1 MGGHVPIQFPKMHI
15 AASAIN
21 RIINA
26 MNDAPSFGLTPPSE
40 PIVPD
45 PTIQG
50 QAIDE
55 QTQTPPK
62 EAGVPLG
69 TEDDANAAMLDSS
82 VQGGSPLGGIL
93 DGVLGGQ

>member
-1 MGGHVPIQFPKMHI
+1 MPIQFPKMHI
-15 AASAIN
+15 AQSAIN

-45 PTIQG
+45 PVIQG

-55 QTQTPPK
+55 KTQTPPMQ
-62 EAGVPLG
+62 ASVPP
-69 TEDDANAAMLDSS
+69 EQQDDANAGMLDNSL
-82 VQGGSPLGGIL
+82 QGGSPLGGIL
-93 DGVLGGQ
+93 DGMLGGQ